1 MPVFST
7 GLETR
12 LNTDT
17 QLIRLTASKLCL
29 EINVLIAE
37 VLVPNKL
44 NSMLV

>member
-1 MPVFST
+1 MPVFSA
-7 GLETR
+7 GMET
-12 LNTDT
+12 NTDT